1 MKTTTKTM
9 KTTKTLLTIGAVA
22 GLSFTTAQAA
32 TLTWD
37 DGAGNDNWTD
47 GVNWVGNPAT
57 GPVNGDSVIL
67 TTTLQIRL
75 DTDFT
80 IESGQSLTTTATG
93 AGDELTLQTASVLTL
108 ATGGT
113 MDIGFMRPRFSNGGD
128 FIIEAGASLDTG
140 FYGLGNTTA
149 DLTWIADASSVTT
162 WNNSGTGD
170 GQFNIGSDTLTVDLS
185 SYAVSGESSL
195 TLVDYANAGVLTTTF
210 ASETITGTG
219 GWGSFT
225 LGDDPFGDASNLEKG
240 QYFIDYSTG
249 SNITLLLHVP
259 EPSSTALLGLGGL
272 ALMLRRK
279 RS

>member
-1 MKTTTKTM
+1 MKTTMKTM

-37 DGAGNDNWTD
+37 DGAGNDFWSSGANWD
-47 GVNWVGNPAT
+47 APEVAPA
-57 GPVNGDSVIL
+57 NGDSVIL
-67 TTTLQIRL
+67 TTTPQSRL
-75 DTDFT
+75 DYAWT
-80 IESGQSLTTTATG
+80 IESGQSLTTTATSL
-93 AGDELTLQTASVLTL
+93 GDELIIDPSGTLTL

-113 MDIGFMRPRFSNGGD
+113 MDIQFMRPRFSSGGN
-128 FIIEAGASLDTG
+128 FVIEAGASLNTDY
-140 FYGLGNTTA
+140 YGLGTISLNI
-149 DLTWIADASSVTT
+149 DYVADASSVTT
-162 WNNSGTGD
+162 WNNLVGTYA
-170 GQFNIGSDTLTVDLS
+170 IGADNLTVDLS
-185 SYAVSGESSL
+185 AYAVAGASSL
-195 TLVDYANAGVLTTTF
+195 TLVDYTGGSLVGTF

-240 QYFIDYSTG
+240 QYFIDYSTD

>member
-1 MKTTTKTM
+1 M

-32 TLTWD
+32 IVTWD
-37 DGAGNDNWTD
+37 DGAGDDNWSSGANWD
-47 GVNWVGNPAT
+47 GGVA
-57 GPVNGDSVIL
+57 PVNGDSVVL
-67 TTTLQIRL
+67 TPTAQSLL
-75 DTDFT
+75 DYAWT

-93 AGDELTLQTASVLTL
+93 FGDELVLQNNSSLTL

-113 MDIGFMRPRFSNGGD
+113 MDIAFMRPRFSSGGD
-128 FIIEAGASLDTG
+128 FTIEAGASLDTEV
-140 FYGLGNTTA
+140 YGLGSFSA

-162 WNNSGTGD
+162 WNNSGTNA
-170 GQFNIGSDTLTVDLS
+170 GQLNIESDTLTVDLT
-185 SYAVSGESSL
+185 SYAVSGASSL

-219 GWGSFT
+219 GWDSLT
-225 LGDDPFGDASNLEKG
+225 LGADPFGDASNLEKG

-249 SNITLLLHVP
+249 SNITLLMNVP

-272 ALMLRRK
+272 ALALRR
-279 RS
+279 RRA

>member
-1 MKTTTKTM
+1 MKTTMKTM

-37 DGAGNDNWTD
+37 DGAGNDNWSSGANWD
-47 GVNWVGNPAT
+47 GGVA
-57 GPVNGDSVIL
+57 PVNGDSVVL
-67 TTTLQIRL
+67 TTTAQSVL
-75 DTDFT
+75 DYAWT

-93 AGDELTLQTASVLTL
+93 FGDELVLQNNSSLTL

-113 MDIGFMRPRFSNGGD
+113 MDIAFMRPRFSSGGD
-128 FIIEAGASLDTG
+128 FIIEAGASLDTEV
-140 FYGLGNTTA
+140 YGLGSTTA
-149 DLTWIADASSVTT
+149 DLTWIADGSTVTT
-162 WNNSGTGD
+162 WNNSTTNA

-185 SYAVSGESSL
+185 SYAVSGASSL
-195 TLVDYANAGVLTTTF
+195 TLIDYANAGVLTTTF

-219 GWGSFT
+219 GWDSLT
-225 LGDDPFGDASNLEKG
+225 LGADPFGDASNLEKG